1 MAGLQ
6 GFACHLPAIGCIY
19 QHLNWNA
26 DRYIRHLPFLSETTV
41 SDWMIV
47 SGQCIKLNLL
57 VGTIMPA
64 NIAVHMDRPSATSSK
79 MQLMGQTQAAV
90 GSAAVEKTCVITKRL
105 ISLKP
110 LMLTAIVYQKG
121 PLPMSVLQ
129 PTWTLLNRT
138 NYFNIAEK
146 EVTVSQK
153 ILG

>member
-1 MAGLQ
+1 
-6 GFACHLPAIGCIY
+6 
-19 QHLNWNA
+19 
-26 DRYIRHLPFLSETTV
+26 
-41 SDWMIV
+41 
-47 SGQCIKLNLL
+47 
-57 VGTIMPA
+57 MPA
-64 NIAVHMDRPSATSSK
+64 NIAVHMDRPLATSSK

-90 GSAAVEKTCVITKRL
+90 GSAVVEKTCVIMKRL

-110 LMLTAIVYQKG
+110 LVLTAIVYQKG

>member
-1 MAGLQ
+1 
-6 GFACHLPAIGCIY
+6 
-19 QHLNWNA
+19 
-26 DRYIRHLPFLSETTV
+26 
-41 SDWMIV
+41 
-47 SGQCIKLNLL
+47 
-57 VGTIMPA
+57 MPA
-64 NIAVHMDRPSATSSK
+64 NIAVHMDRPLATSSK

-90 GSAAVEKTCVITKRL
+90 GSAVEKTCVITKRL

-153 ILG
+153 IPG

>member
-1 MAGLQ
+1 
-6 GFACHLPAIGCIY
+6 
-19 QHLNWNA
+19 
-26 DRYIRHLPFLSETTV
+26 
-41 SDWMIV
+41 
-47 SGQCIKLNLL
+47 
-57 VGTIMPA
+57 MPA
-64 NIAVHMDRPSATSSK
+64 NIAVHMDRPLATSSK

-129 PTWTLLNRT
+129 PKWTLLNRT